1 MHCIIDFWK
10 DTPGIEDFWGQI
22 VTDDPFERDKYWEGN
37 PREIALNALLTHY
50 STYPKTLELLRDR
63 ALNDPDEQLRE
74 WAQEQLKIH
83 NTKVRTE
90 VNSNG

>member
-1 MHCIIDFWK
+1 M
-10 DTPGIEDFWGQI
+10 T
-22 VTDDPFERDKYWEGN
+22 Y
-37 PREIALNALLTHY
+37 Y

-83 NTKVRTE
+83 DAKIKIETS
-90 VNSNG
+90 SNG